1 MLCFFTETEAEE
13 SEGNEEEPQTKSIF
27 PAIWSEEGKYL
38 ATVLGDAL
46 VQGLTK
52 VSEERPPDPVE
63 YLANFLKQ
71 YKNGEVLA
79 SNIPQEVQERLKTG
93 RAVTPQM
100 LERVLKSSGGR
111 NQGQSEDEPPLYSE
125 QLTSTEQKMVED
137 LDDQIPTEAQ
147 LDKESSELI
156 KNLDSDDELDQIS
169 NLDEIDEPEE
179 PEENISQGTRDDR
192 GQSVLHFAAARP
204 VTFYTELKL
213 SQFCNSL
220 LIFCCRVEQ
229 AQFWHF
235 YKIPL

>member
-1 MLCFFTETEAEE
+1 
-13 SEGNEEEPQTKSIF
+13 
-27 PAIWSEEGKYL
+27 
-38 ATVLGDAL
+38 
-46 VQGLTK
+46 
-52 VSEERPPDPVE
+52 VE

-100 LERVLKSSGGR
+100 LERVLKSSGGQ
-111 NQGQSEDEPPLYSE
+111 NQGEGQSEDEPPLYSE

-204 VTFYTELKL
+204 VKY
-213 SQFCNSL
+213 
-220 LIFCCRVEQ
+220 
-229 AQFWHF
+229 
-235 YKIPL
+235 